1 MKSLLLLLL
10 FCVLASG
17 CSVANFLT
25 EEDCGYSAYYTKPKG
40 GEDVEIIF
48 SRVLAEVVE
57 DGRHCGFAYMPTN
70 VTKALVNGKDMREV
84 KRGDATL
91 YIAPPGF
98 DPERDDVQ
106 IKILETTYS
115 RRLES
120 IRRQDDRVYFSLK
133 R

>member
-1 MKSLLLLLL
+1 
-10 FCVLASG
+10 
-17 CSVANFLT
+17 
-25 EEDCGYSAYYTKPKG
+25 
-40 GEDVEIIF
+40 VEIIF